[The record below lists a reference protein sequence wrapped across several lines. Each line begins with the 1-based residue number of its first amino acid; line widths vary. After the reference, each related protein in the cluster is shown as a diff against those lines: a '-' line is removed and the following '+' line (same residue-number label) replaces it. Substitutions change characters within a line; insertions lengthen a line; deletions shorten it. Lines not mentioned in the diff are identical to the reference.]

1 MSLQPVLHGSIM
13 LNQSQP
19 VTPARSK
26 KTSSKMSAR
35 TEAVRIAK
43 AKISRRNSL
52 MKQREALK
60 H

>member
-1 MSLQPVLHGSIM
+1 M

-26 KTSSKMSAR
+26 KISSKMSAR

>member
-1 MSLQPVLHGSIM
+1 MSVQPVVHGSIT

-26 KTSSKMSAR
+26 KLSSKMSAR

-60 H
+60 N